1 MHDRTM
7 ARNVLFV
14 FALASCAAAPS
25 HVRDPQGQ
33 PLSTT
38 ARLDADTTA
47 QNVHCPDGRT
57 YTIVEPPPPYLA
69 GSHVGTSR
77 VLVTDARTL
86 CATIARVN

>member
-1 MHDRTM
+1 MVRLIM
-7 ARNVLFV
+7 LMS
-14 FALASCAAAPS
+14 LAACAASPS
-25 HVRDPQGQ
+25 RVRDPQGR
-33 PLSTT
+33 PLPTS

-47 QNVHCPDGRT
+47 QDVHCPDGRK

-86 CATIARVN
+86 CAAIARVN